1 MKKINLN
8 KLKSKSAKRISLAF
22 SLLFILLFI
31 VILGVSIYFTK
42 MSYPNIEVIEGAKT
56 IDWFSSQISNSYG
69 MNIPFSIFIQLI
81 TTIGGV
87 FFGIRI
93 DQWIDTK
100 SNNERKYELWKRI
113 NIFLNQLNIGIKN
126 DKNIYELFEYKIYWE
141 SIQNVDQTAT
151 KLLQENEKYS
161 DLAFVFSFLHYYKGN
176 WSNFESISQ
185 WSYNASDEENKRI
198 DHWKNSIEELIKYTE
213 TKI

>member
-8 KLKSKSAKRISLAF
+8 KLKSKTAKRISLVF
-22 SLLFILLFI
+22 SLLFVLLFI
-31 VILGVSIYFTK
+31 AILGVSIYFTK
-42 MSYPNIEVIEGAKT
+42 MSYPNVELIEGAKT

-93 DQWIDTK
+93 DQWIDAK
-100 SNNERKYELWKRI
+100 SNNERRYELWKRI
-113 NIFLNQLNIGIKN
+113 NLFLNQLNDGIEN

-141 SIQNVDQTAT
+141 SIQSVDQIAA

-161 DLAFVFSFLHYYKGN
+161 DLAFVFSFLNYYKGSWN
-176 WSNFESISQ
+176 NFESISQ

-198 DHWKNSIEELIKYTE
+198 DYWKNSIKELIKYTE